1 MIQGLQRLPKFTI
14 TRVESADSKMASGIF
29 DSVIRLGE
37 GWISYLIGQEGSC
50 MEGRFYRFDVNT
62 KTAIFQPKEMK
73 HIELL
78 GPGKIF
84 SYLDGYWGERV
95 ALVLDTS
102 RQWKR
107 KLFKSQ
113 DADEYIIEDKK
124 VRRRIGQSMIFPVEE
139 EGRKVSEGWDHEHC
153 AICWETI
160 SESKQPYG
168 YADQNGEWVCESCY
182 SNFVQPKN
190 LGFLNE
196 VAISQIQGEQ

>member
-1 MIQGLQRLPKFTI
+1 MTQGLQRLPKFTI
-14 TRVESADSKMASGIF
+14 TQIESADSKMVSGIF

-50 MEGRFYRFDVNT
+50 IEGRFYRFDVNT

-73 HIELL
+73 HIRLL

-102 RQWKR
+102 RLWKR

-113 DADEYIIEDKK
+113 DAVEYTIDDKK
-124 VRRRIGQSMIFPVEE
+124 IRRRLGQSTTFPVEE
-139 EGRKVSEGWDHEHC
+139 EGR
-153 AICWETI
+153 
-160 SESKQPYG
+160 
-168 YADQNGEWVCESCY
+168 
-182 SNFVQPKN
+182 
-190 LGFLNE
+190 
-196 VAISQIQGEQ
+196 